1 VSARRVAGGAA
12 LLLALVSGP
21 VLGPADAGPPSGAT
35 KVTLKAKPAT
45 VTQGQSTTF
54 AVRTTRAVKGQ
65 KATLQSKAGGAWVKV
80 VSKRLP
86 ASKKL
91 DLAVTP
97 PLGTT
102 RYRVTLAKKGS
113 TPAAVSKTV
122 EVSVTAAVTVP
133 AQSATLAL
141 PSSALVGEQV
151 TAVAEFA
158 PAVAGRSVELQQEN
172 GGSWTT
178 LSALSQDAA
187 GRATFSFDAS
197 TMGTYQYRAVT
208 GAASGLPAYVSPV
221 RTLVVTEPEPWTGE
235 TTLVSHDVNGGP
247 GNGYTGFPSISD
259 DGRFVAY
266 DSSSSDLVADDPD
279 NDQKDVFLWDRTTDT
294 TVLVSRN
301 STGGSLDR
309 PAELP
314 VISGN
319 GRYVFYNSQAT
330 NINGSANPLNA
341 NGVFR
346 WDRLTGE
353 TTQLGGG
360 HTEKGMVIEDTGQSG
375 ESAIVRSVSTDLT
388 DDDYSGVP
396 ENNHLFKWT
405 APVGNT
411 TGSFQLIDK
420 TPEGKP
426 GNHLVFDGV
435 MSDDGTSIAFT
446 SWANNLDSDVPV
458 SADDRHAY
466 LWRAN
471 ATPRITAVAVDED
484 TAAGSD
490 AYVTGISGD
499 GGVVGFVYAGDD
511 LGITT
516 GGFLQA
522 MAWRP
527 SNVSTPYRLASHNI
541 GLTTPGS
548 SLSADFTLGAAG
560 LTGTFRSFAPLD
572 SADTN
577 GFYDLYSWHDG
588 AVARIA
594 QAWNGAQPNQNHGR
608 SEISGD
614 GDTVVFESYA
624 TNLTP
629 VTTTSLQIFVAGVP

>member
-1 VSARRVAGGAA
+1 VRALVVGGA
-12 LLLALVSGP
+12 LLLALVGGP
-21 VLGPADAGPPSGAT
+21 VPAPADAGPGATT
-35 KVTLKAKPAT
+35 KVTLKAKPDT
-45 VTQGQSTTF
+45 LTQGQSTTF

-65 KATLQSKAGGAWVKV
+65 KATLQRRAGGSWVKV
-80 VSKRLP
+80 VSKKLP
-86 ASKKL
+86 ASRKL
-91 DLAVTP
+91 DLVVTP

-102 RYRVTLAKKGS
+102 RYRVTLAKKGV
-113 TPAAVSKTV
+113 TPAAVSKAV
-122 EVSVTAAVTVP
+122 DVNVAASVTTP
-133 AQSATLAL
+133 TQTGTLTL
-141 PSSALVGEQV
+141 PSTALVGAPV

-158 PAVAGRSVELQQEN
+158 PVSPGRSVELQQAN

-178 LSALSQDAA
+178 LSAIPQDAA
-187 GRATFSFDAS
+187 GRATFTFDAS
-197 TMGTYQYRAVT
+197 ATGTYQYRALT
-208 GAASGLPAYVSPV
+208 IAASGLPAYATEV
-221 RTLVVTEPEPWTGE
+221 RTLVVSEPEPWTGE
-235 TTLVSHDVNGGP
+235 TALVSHDVNGGP
-247 GNGYTGFPSISD
+247 GNGYTGYPSTSD

-266 DSSSSDLVADDPD
+266 NSTSSDLVADDPD
-279 NDQKDVFLWDRTTDT
+279 NDQNDVFLWDRSTDT
-294 TVLVSRN
+294 TVMVSRS

-309 PAELP
+309 SAELP

-319 GRYVFYNSQAT
+319 GRFVFYNSQAT
-330 NINGSANPLNA
+330 NINGSPNPNNV

-360 HTEKGMVIEDTGQSG
+360 HTEKGMVLDDASWSG
-375 ESAIVRSVSTDLT
+375 ESALVRSVSTDLT

-426 GNHLVFDGV
+426 GNHLVFGGV
-435 MSDDGTSIAFT
+435 MSDDGMAIAFT
-446 SWANNLDSDVPV
+446 SWASNLDSDVPV
-458 SADDRHAY
+458 SAGKRHAY

-471 ATPRITAVAVDED
+471 ATPRITAVSVDED
-484 TAAGSD
+484 TSASSD

-499 GGVVGFVYAGDD
+499 GAVVGFVYAGED
-511 LGITT
+511 LGIAT

-527 SNVSTPYRLASHNI
+527 SDVSSPYRLASHNI
-541 GLTTPGS
+541 GMTTPGS
-548 SLSADFTLGAAG
+548 NLSADFTLGATG

-572 SADTN
+572 GADTN

-629 VTTTSLQIFVAGVP
+629 VTTSNLQIFVAGVP